1 MRVEPAAALAYVLPR
16 IGARVV
22 PFGARADLVFAW
34 HTGTYL
40 SPADAARLPTT
51 AINRACVDISK
62 STVDTAWAAASSYSI
77 SVDPTSFEGQMVVK
91 PEGNGVRGGHI
102 VRGPIADRRAGF
114 VYQMLVDCLI
124 GDRIETTRP
133 MVFGGRLLVVYHKR
147 RAAQDWFAGLEQVA
161 VVAPADCYS
170 SEEVGTLVRF
180 CALIGM
186 DYGEL
191 DVVRDSHSRLIYVVD
206 ANRTPIKP
214 RGLAVAD
221 EDAAFA
227 PLANALRALLPVT
240 AD

>member
-1 MRVEPAAALAYVLPR
+1 VNAIPSPEPRDWVILTDV
-16 IGARVV
+16 G
-22 PFGARADLVFAW
+22 
-34 HTGTYL
+34 
-40 SPADAARLPTT
+40 
-51 AINRACVDISK
+51 
-62 STVDTAWAAASSYSI
+62 
-77 SVDPTSFEGQMVVK
+77 
-91 PEGNGVRGGHI
+91 
-102 VRGPIADRRAGF
+102 
-114 VYQMLVDCLI
+114 
-124 GDRIETTRP
+124 
-133 MVFGGRLLVVYHKR
+133 KR
-147 RAAQDWFAGLEQVA
+147 RTSNEDAVA